1 MTGRISS
8 ILLNETKMGFLDK
21 MARWAAKKLREA
33 EREAQRQAKAAAKQQ
48 QKEAM
53 KNRPVIIVIEK
64 D

>member
-1 MTGRISS
+1 
-8 ILLNETKMGFLDK
+8 